1 MLADSSSSICV
12 QRHVYK
18 PNDSN
23 SRSSL
28 PKLTLQRSN
37 NELDATKLMAALAE
51 CGVQINEIHEACRL
65 CIGRMREGLIAEHGE
80 NYQDKL
86 PKKLSQS

>member
-1 MLADSSSSICV
+1 
-12 QRHVYK
+12 
-18 PNDSN
+18 
-23 SRSSL
+23 
-28 PKLTLQRSN
+28 
-37 NELDATKLMAALAE
+37 MAALAE

-80 NYQDKL
+80 DYHSKL

>member
-1 MLADSSSSICV
+1 MVTQEATKRQNKILEA
-12 QRHVYK
+12 K
-18 PNDSN
+18 
-23 SRSSL
+23 
-28 PKLTLQRSN
+28 RSN
-37 NELDATKLMAALAE
+37 NELDATKLMAALSE

-80 NYQDKL
+80 NYHDKL